1 VFMLASVPP
10 DPLELL
16 PAARSGDHVALGRLL
31 ELYRNY
37 LRLLARLQVGRR
49 LQGKMDPS
57 DLVQEAFLAAQRNFE
72 QFRGNTE
79 REFVAWF
86 RQILA
91 SKLVDLARLY
101 LGSRRR
107 DVRLERQFAEEVDSS
122 AAALGRA
129 LAQAGSSPSEA
140 AVRRE
145 RAVLLADAIK
155 SLPADYGEVIILRH
169 LEGLSLSDV
178 AARMDRTLDSVK
190 KLWVRGI
197 AKLRGILGVETA
209 EDNP

>member
-1 VFMLASVPP
+1 MPASVPP
-10 DPLELL
+10 DPVELL
-16 PAARSGDHVALGRLL
+16 QAARAGDRPALGRLL

-49 LQGKMDPS
+49 LRGKADPS
-57 DLVQEAFLAAQRNFE
+57 DLVQEAFLAAQRTFA
-72 QFRGNTE
+72 QFRGNSE
-79 REFVAWF
+79 GELVDWL

-91 SKLVDLARLY
+91 SKLVDLARRY
-101 LGSRRR
+101 LGTARR
-107 DVRLERQFAEEVDSS
+107 DVRLEQQLAADLEGSS
-122 AAALGRA
+122 HALGAALPA
-129 LAQAGSSPSEA
+129 PPSSPSER

-169 LEGLSLSDV
+169 LEGLSLAEV
-178 AARMDRTLDSVK
+178 ASHMGRSPDRVK

-197 AKLRGILGVETA
+197 AKLREMLAGPETG
-209 EDNP
+209 ELP

>member
-1 VFMLASVPP
+1 MLASVPP
-10 DPLELL
+10 DPVELL
-16 PAARSGDHVALGRLL
+16 QAARTGDREALGRLL

-49 LQGKMDPS
+49 LQGKADPS

-79 REFVAWF
+79 GELVDWL

-91 SKLVDLARLY
+91 SKLVDLARRY
-101 LGSRRR
+101 LGTRRR
-107 DVRLERQFAEEVDSS
+107 DVRLERQFAEDVDSS
-122 AAALGRA
+122 AEDLDKA
-129 LAQAGSSPSEA
+129 LAQTGSSPSEA
-140 AVRRE
+140 AVHRE

-169 LEGLSLSDV
+169 LEGLPLSEV
-178 AARMDRTLDSVK
+178 AQRMDRTVDSVK

-197 AKLRGILGVETA
+197 AKLRGILTRQEA
-209 EDNP
+209 EDHP

>member
-1 VFMLASVPP
+1 MLESAPP
-10 DPLELL
+10 DPVALL
-16 PAARSGDHVALGRLL
+16 QAARTGDREALGRLL

-49 LQGKMDPS
+49 LQGKADPS

-79 REFVAWF
+79 GELVDWL

-91 SKLVDLARLY
+91 SKLVDLARRY
-101 LGSRRR
+101 LGTRRR
-107 DVRLERQFAEEVDSS
+107 DVRLERQFAKDVDTS
-122 AAALGRA
+122 AAALDVA
-129 LAQAGSSPSEA
+129 LVQAGSSPSEA

-169 LEGLSLSDV
+169 LEGLPLSEV
-178 AARMDRTLDSVK
+178 AQRMDRTVDSVK

-197 AKLRGILGVETA
+197 AKLRGILAVQEA
-209 EDNP
+209 EDIP